1 MHFLWEEEGDLIMS
15 QTLWCLFWVRINSK
29 NLEIENRDLP
39 RKRAIEEEKQEVR
52 KGFNVVPPTLTEP

>member
-15 QTLWCLFWVRINSK
+15 QTLWYLFWVRINSK
-29 NLEIENRDLP
+29 NLEIEKRDLP

-52 KGFNVVPPTLTEP
+52 KGFNVVPPALTEP